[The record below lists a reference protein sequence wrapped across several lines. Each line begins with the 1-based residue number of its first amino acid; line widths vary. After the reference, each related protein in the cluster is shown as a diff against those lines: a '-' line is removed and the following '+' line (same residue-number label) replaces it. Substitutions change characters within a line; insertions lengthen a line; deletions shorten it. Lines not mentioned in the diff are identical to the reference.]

1 MALETPTANSSD
13 LDAHLASKYLTLR
26 QAVQADKRVVVAFS
40 GGVDSSLV
48 AFVAGQELGT
58 DAIAVTSGSRSLKRT
73 DLELAQ
79 NLAITWGLSHRVIY
93 RVIYTDELSKPDYR
107 ANPTN
112 RCFHCKTSLYDAL
125 TTIARSENVPVIYN
139 GTNIDDLGDHR
150 PGLIAANDFSV
161 RSPLVDAGFNKADIR
176 ALATHLGLA
185 NAMKP
190 QSACLSS
197 RFPYGTAID
206 EAKLSQV
213 EAAED
218 VLQQLGFSQFR
229 VRHHGDVARLELL
242 PEEFE
247 LAREHHDSI
256 NTQLVALGYS
266 YVAMDLKGF
275 RSGALNEGLAK
286 IDVVQI
292 YSE

>member
-1 MALETPTANSSD
+1 MVTTNPPTSAGP
-13 LDAHLASKYLTLR
+13 LDIELAAKYA
-26 QAVQADKRVVVAFS
+26 AVRAAVRADKRVVVAFS

-48 AFVAGQELGT
+48 AYIAGQELGEE
-58 DAIAVTSGSRSLKRT
+58 AIAVTSGSRSLKRT
-73 DLELAQ
+73 DLALAEQ
-79 NLAITWGLSHRVIY
+79 LANEWGLKHRVIF
-93 RVIYTDELSKPDYR
+93 TDELSKPDYR
-107 ANPTN
+107 SNPTN

-125 TTIARSENVPVIYN
+125 TTIARTEAVPVIYN

-150 PGLIAANDFSV
+150 PGLVAANDFDV
-161 RSPLVDAGFNKADIR
+161 RSPLVDAGFSKADIR

-206 EAKLSQV
+206 EAKLEQV

-218 VLQQLGFSQFR
+218 LLLQLGFTQFR
-229 VRHHGDVARLELL
+229 VRHHEEVARLELL
-242 PEEFE
+242 PEEFP
-247 LAREHHDSI
+247 LAYEHHELI
-256 NTQLVALGYS
+256 NDRLTELGYR
-266 YVAMDLKGF
+266 YIAMDMKGF

-286 IDVVQI
+286 IDIVQV
-292 YSE
+292 YDV

>member
-1 MALETPTANSSD
+1 MTTDTPVGAVPSSEMSPE
-13 LDAHLASKYLTLR
+13 LAAKYAAVRDAVR
-26 QAVQADKRVVVAFS
+26 ADKRVVVAFS

-48 AFVAGQELGT
+48 AYIAGKELGF

-79 NLAITWGLSHRVIY
+79 QLATDWGLKH

-125 TTIARSENVPVIYN
+125 TTIAHEENVPVIYN

-150 PGLIAANDFSV
+150 PGLIAANDFAV
-161 RSPLVDAGFNKADIR
+161 RSPLVDAGFTKADIR

-206 EAKLSQV
+206 EAKLEQV

-218 VLQQLGFSQFR
+218 LLLQLGFTQFR
-229 VRHHGDVARLELL
+229 VRHHEEVARLELL
-242 PEEFE
+242 PAEFP
-247 LAREHHDSI
+247 LAFEHHELI
-256 NTQLVALGYS
+256 NERLTELGYR
-266 YVAMDLKGF
+266 YIALDMKGF

-286 IDVVQI
+286 IDVVQV
-292 YSE
+292 YDV